1 MRFVKFF
8 LVAALGLTVI
18 PSFADAAMTDKPFGA
33 AKGIRMT
40 RHNLSNWGLYD
51 VKAGNTGDPRETQVC
66 IFCHT
71 PHNADSRE
79 VPLWGHKDTAAGF
92 TMASSYYIKAT
103 GGTSGDTQPTGI
115 SKKCLSCHDGTVG
128 IGRLTSGSAIT
139 VVTGG
144 GTDAEGYPALSQG
157 INRGYIGTNLT
168 SGHVISFKYDD
179 STFFNNASTYTKLV
193 AWANISTSDK
203 KSMFD
208 RDGKMQCHSCHDPHT
223 DWCDDPSK
231 TVGPDPLWRKKCD
244 GSGKNS
250 SVCKVC
256 HKITFSGYT
265 QAFPYGGP

>member
-1 MRFVKFF
+1 MRFVKLF

-18 PSFADAAMTDKPFGA
+18 PSFVNAAMTDKPFGA

-79 VPLWGHKDTAAGF
+79 VPLWGHKDTAAIGF
-92 TMASSYYIKAT
+92 TMASSYWVK
-103 GGTSGDTQPTGI
+103 GNGSQGDSSPTGI
-115 SKKCLSCHDGTVG
+115 SKKCLSCHDGTVA
-128 IGRLTSGSAIT
+128 IGALASQNIT
-139 VVTGG
+139 MTGTG
-144 GTDAEGYPALSQG
+144 VDVNGLLRGTAK
-157 INRGYIGTNLT
+157 GYIGTNLT
-168 SGHVISFKYDD
+168 SGHVISFKYTDL
-179 STFFNNASTYTKLV
+179 FQGTYSSATKLV
-193 AWANISTSDK
+193 AWANMSTSDK

-265 QAFPYGGP
+265 HAFPYGGN